1 MTGEPRPSAP
11 RRAWHAVR
19 AGLEAVVGRRAL
31 DRALDSVGFFRLR
44 SLMLARPVA
53 VKGGLTLLA
62 RPDDMKI
69 LDEVFTEEVYGA
81 VSVREDDVVVD
92 AGAHIGSFSV
102 WASRRCPKGRVLAFE
117 PAPIN
122 LDLLRRNLAR
132 TGSRNVTVVAS
143 GLGAAPGTLRLH
155 WLGDFSMYTMDPG
168 RGDTASFEV
177 PVDTVDAALRRLG
190 VREVGV
196 LKIDVERHEA
206 EVLRGAAE
214 TLPRTREVVA
224 EVSKDSGIPEAARAL
239 LAAAGLPWNVVWE
252 SEGALVVHA
261 RRPL

>member
-1 MTGEPRPSAP
+1 MSEPLPSAP

-31 DRALDSVGFFRLR
+31 DRALDAFGFFRLR
-44 SLMLARPVA
+44 SLMLAKPTA

-69 LDEVFTEEVYGA
+69 LGEVFEEEVYGA
-81 VSVREDDVVVD
+81 VAIKEDDVVVD

-102 WASRRCPKGRVLAFE
+102 WASRKCPKGRVVAFE

-132 TGSRNVTVVAS
+132 TGSKNVTVVPS
-143 GLGAAPGTLRLH
+143 GLGAVPGTMRLH
-155 WLGDFSMYTMDPG
+155 WLGDFSMYTMDPT
-168 RGDTASFEV
+168 RGDSASFDV
-177 PVDTVDAALRRLG
+177 PVDTVDAALQRLG

-206 EVLRGAAE
+206 EVLRGASK

-224 EVSKDSGIPEAARAL
+224 EVSKDAGLPEAVRSL
-239 LAAAGLPWNVVWE
+239 LEAAGLPWNVVWE
-252 SEGALVVHA
+252 AEGALVVHA
-261 RRPL
+261 RRPT